1 MERTTLQCKECF
13 KFIFFRGENG
23 DLFWKSAAQWNATG
37 FPHWQGFSH
46 RRSSPP
52 VGWTRTSTLP
62 LPGPSVLNECAQ
74 KQLDLSAERVAGVN
88 TNSHAEVVSAGLQW
102 AYEAPM
108 EVHSLHCALYE
119 THNCLRLSH
128 TTFKRAWFTTFQH
141 KVGQR
146 SKVGQPGAHS
156 PHPWQNPHL
165 PQASTCLPA
174 GNPKI
179 WFLREKIKVQFLFG
193 EILFWQVKERRT
205 TNGNLKPLV
214 EQKFYKTFCPGNL
227 E

>member
-1 MERTTLQCKECF
+1 MTTLQCKECL

-23 DLFWKSAAQWNATG
+23 DLFWKSAAEWNATG

-108 EVHSLHCALYE
+108 EVHSLHSALYE

-141 KVGQR
+141 KVGHRSRVGQR
-146 SKVGQPGAHS
+146 SNAELDNLVLTAPTRDKIPTC
-156 PHPWQNPHL
+156 PKHPPACPLETLKSDFWGRK
-165 PQASTCLPA
+165 SKFSFCLGKYYFGKWRRDA
-174 GNPKI
+174 LQMAI
-179 WFLREKIKVQFLFG
+179 W
-193 EILFWQVKERRT
+193 
-205 TNGNLKPLV
+205 NL
-214 EQKFYKTFCPGNL
+214 
-227 E
+227 